1 MLPVRICAGGVGTT
15 GVPTATGQH
24 RNDEVN
30 GPSRS
35 GERENGKKQK
45 GERAINQ
52 TRNCADTR
60 VCLGKQKT
68 EMKRS

>member
-1 MLPVRICAGGVGTT
+1 MSG
-15 GVPTATGQH
+15 GQH

-30 GPSRS
+30 GRA
-35 GERENGKKQK
+35 GRVNGENGKKQK

-60 VCLGKQKT
+60 VSLGKQKT
-68 EMKRS
+68 ETKRS